1 MKESHNRIYVLHLP
15 PCINDPVC
23 RKSAEKLLSAE
34 KRRRLELF
42 TCKPEHD
49 RTLFGD
55 LLVRTVLAKHTG
67 IAPDQLCFDKGQF
80 GKPVLRSAPFC
91 FNLSHSGDYA
101 VCAVS
106 DAECGADIEQPRP
119 VRRDFAARFFHPDET
134 AFLQTCPADSYPIFL
149 CRLWTLKEAYLK
161 GLGRELLAFFEKE
174 ALDHSSNHL
183 RTKAFLTVGD
193 FNRHAE
199 DIYIRKGYVKVG
211 ELDGLFR
218 RNITEK
224 LYMKIVTAA
233 NTNQI

>member
-1 MKESHNRIYVLHLP
+1 MKESYNRIYVLHLP

-161 GLGRELLAFFEKE
+161 YLGIGLRRTASDFSFINKTHSFFTHDFAPELFFFHMQLQDQS
-174 ALDHSSNHL
+174 ALS
-183 RTKAFLTVGD
+183 VCG
-193 FNRHAE
+193 AE
-199 DIYIRKGYVKVG
+199 PFQAPEYISPQQLVRC
-211 ELDGLFR
+211 
-218 RNITEK
+218 
-224 LYMKIVTAA
+224 
-233 NTNQI
+233 